1 MRPDSPPMYR
11 WQVYDTTSPWKK
23 KGGWRVL
30 THEMCEADALTWAK
44 ANGFDRIEKIPGTEK
59 VYQDFDGR

>member
-1 MRPDSPPMYR
+1 MCR
-11 WQVYDTTSPWKK
+11 WRVYDTTSPWKK

-30 THEMCEADALTWAK
+30 NFEMDEAQAVAWAK
-44 ANGFDRIEKIPGTEK
+44 ANGIDRIEKIPGTEK